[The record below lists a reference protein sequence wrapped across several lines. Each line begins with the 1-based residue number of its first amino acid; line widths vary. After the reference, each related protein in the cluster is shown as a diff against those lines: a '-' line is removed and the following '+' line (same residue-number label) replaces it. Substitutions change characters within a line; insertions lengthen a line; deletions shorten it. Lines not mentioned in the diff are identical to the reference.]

1 MLFGVPWL
9 FGTFCASQVAY
20 HRSLSGCPLKMK
32 HGFLITDWHFWQSW
46 QYSYVTPFSHSLLVS
61 LSSLLFNWPLYPSFH
76 LTYSYPLPCIPPSL
90 LVDCNKTLALQFMFA
105 PLAPS
110 PAQPQLLPVVHGSGS
125 LPSAKGIYSWNY
137 THCVF
142 RPDLPPSFHYPS
154 LCPEALVK
162 VGLIINP
169 DIQRER
175 VQKSSLMDE
184 ESQ

>member
-46 QYSYVTPFSHSLLVS
+46 LYSCVTPPLSLLPSPFV
-61 LSSLLFNWPLYPSFH
+61 FPPMFDWPLYLSFH
-76 LTYSYPLPCIPPSL
+76 LTYSCSPLCIPPSL

-125 LPSAKGIYSWNY
+125 LPSAKGIYS
-137 THCVF
+137 
-142 RPDLPPSFHYPS
+142 
-154 LCPEALVK
+154 
-162 VGLIINP
+162 
-169 DIQRER
+169 
-175 VQKSSLMDE
+175 
-184 ESQ
+184 